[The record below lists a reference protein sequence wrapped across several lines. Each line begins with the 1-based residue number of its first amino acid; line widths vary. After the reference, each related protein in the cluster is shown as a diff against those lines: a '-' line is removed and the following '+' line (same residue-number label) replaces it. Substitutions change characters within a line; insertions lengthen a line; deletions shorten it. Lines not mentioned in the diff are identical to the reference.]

1 MPRTG
6 LAPIPLG
13 TPIVERDGTITTF
26 FRQRWQD
33 VSDGWGQTASA
44 QRVRLLDLTAS
55 VPATTLLT
63 VVTAGLYRLS
73 WYLRITRPDPVSAS
87 VHVGYAFTDLDG
99 TALGTYDDPP
109 LTSNSISSCRS
120 FTGLIR
126 CLAPSDIIIIADYVS
141 NTPGALRYDLEV
153 SVEFLP

>member
-13 TPIVERDGTITTF
+13 TPIVARDGTITPF

-44 QRVRLLDLTAS
+44 QRVRLADQTGAIAATA
-55 VPATTLLT
+55 LLT
-63 VVTAGLYRLS
+63 VVTAGLYRVSWFLRTTRIDGGGSSVQVTLS
-73 WYLRITRPDPVSAS
+73 FVDV
-87 VHVGYAFTDLDG
+87 DG
-99 TALGTYDDPP
+99 VVLSYPGAALAGDVV
-109 LTSNSISSCRS
+109 
-120 FTGLIR
+120 TGWQGVVVPIR
-126 CLAPSDIIIIADYVS
+126 CGAPTDVTIAVAYAS
-141 NTPGALRYDLEV
+141 TTPGAMQYALEV

>member
-13 TPIVERDGTITTF
+13 TPIVGGDGTITPF

-44 QRVRLLDLTAS
+44 QRVRLADQTGAIA
-55 VPATTLLT
+55 ATTLLT
-63 VVTAGLYRLS
+63 VVAAGLYRVS
-73 WYLRITRPDPVSAS
+73 WYLRTTRADGVSSS
-87 VHVGYAFTDLDG
+87 VAVTLGFVDVDG
-99 TALGTYDDPP
+99 VVLTYPGAALAGDVV
-109 LTSNSISSCRS
+109 
-120 FTGLIR
+120 TGWQGVVVPIR
-126 CLAPSDIIIIADYVS
+126 CGAPTDVTIATAYDS